1 MGYNGGTYMNILS
14 KQILILLM
22 ISGGFIYSADHK
34 EYQEKEAADK
44 SLFGIKI
51 NGYKVVQASGSIQ
64 FNKNGIKNA
73 DYKNL
78 KLNERLVFPASLGD
92 EVVLFFVQ
100 GRGIIQEKIKV
111 QKGVLCE
118 ICKPEGQT
126 YKPFKI
132 ENGTMHVKTV
142 PLCKEGFEAGEFAC
156 IKKVPL
162 VV

>member
-1 MGYNGGTYMNILS
+1 MGYNGGTYMNMLS
-14 KQILILLM
+14 KQILNLLM
-22 ISGGFIYSADHK
+22 ISSCFAYSADHK
-34 EYQEKEAADK
+34 ESLEKEAVDK

-51 NGYKVVQASGSIQ
+51 NGYKVAQFSGSLQ

-78 KLNERLVFPASLGD
+78 KLNERLVFPTSLGD
-92 EVVLFFVQ
+92 EVVLFFIQ
-100 GRGIIQEKIKV
+100 GRGVVQEKIKV

-118 ICKPEGQT
+118 ICKPEGLTQ
-126 YKPFKI
+126 KVFKV
-132 ENGTMHVKTV
+132 ENGTAHVKLV
-142 PLCKEGFEAGEFAC
+142 PLCKEGFQAGEFAC